1 MKIYEYKNYDD
12 YIEKQKITTTKKYGK
27 LRYARQSVINQ
38 IVKLHKGE
46 VSNILCH
53 GARSGEEQK
62 YFKNCYSDAYVIGTE
77 LSPLAEEVKMT
88 RIHDFNQP
96 IDEWIGK
103 FDIIYSNSFD
113 HTISPQETMNVWLN
127 QLSSTGRLYL
137 EWSDKQNSEAHEMD
151 PFSAK
156 ETEIIKLASDK
167 YITSH
172 KADGAKHRSNLII
185 FGDKNADIYNNA

>member
-1 MKIYEYKNYDD
+1 MKIHKYKNYDD
-12 YIEKQKITTTKKYGK
+12 YIEKQKSTTKKKYGK

-38 IVKLHKGE
+38 IADLHKGE

-62 YFKNCYSDAYVIGTE
+62 YFKNFCYPDAYVIGTE
-77 LSPLAEEVKMT
+77 LSPLAEKVEMT
-88 RIHDFNQP
+88 LIHDFNQP

-113 HTISPQETMNVWLN
+113 HTITPQETINIWLN
-127 QLSSTGRLYL
+127 QLSPTGRLYI
-137 EWSDKQNSEAHEMD
+137 EWSDEQNDTAHEMD

-156 ETEIIKLASDK
+156 QKEIIELAKTK
-167 YITSH
+167 YIMSH
-172 KADGAKHRSNLII
+172 KADGAKHLSNLII
-185 FGDKNADIYNNA
+185 FGNK